1 MNEISSKYTQSCI
14 TKLMPSLI
22 KAKKQIGSIVKYDSA
37 NPFHKNEYVSL
48 EGLLK
53 KVNGP
58 LLENGL
64 LLIQMPTGDKLIT
77 MLAHETGEFIQFEYA
92 LNPVKQDPQSI
103 GSNIT
108 YAKRYSIES
117 ILSLSGGKES
127 DMDDDGTKATE
138 NVHSDRSEHSEA
150 PSNSLSSIKH
160 QIQDQ
165 KTKEALEEFFKTL
178 PERARKNRAV
188 IDLFKS
194 RKIELI
200 PE

>member
-1 MNEISSKYTQSCI
+1 MTPSENYMQSDI

-22 KAKKQIGSIVKYDSA
+22 KAKAKIGSILKYDST
-37 NPFHKNEYVSL
+37 NPFLKNEYVSL

-64 LLIQMPTGDKLIT
+64 MILQMPTGDKLIT
-77 MLAHETGEFIQFEYA
+77 KLAHESGQFIQFEYT

-117 ILSLSGGKES
+117 ILSLSGGKEA
-127 DMDDDGTKATE
+127 DMDDDGTEASKNT
-138 NVHSDRSEHSEA
+138 NSGGSGDSDGQ
-150 PSNSLSSIKH
+150 SNSLSSIKSKV
-160 QIQDQ
+160 QEQ
-165 KTKEALEEFFKTL
+165 KTKAALDQFFKTL
-178 PERARKNRAV
+178 PEKAQKNRAV

>member
-1 MNEISSKYTQSCI
+1 MTPSENYMQSDI

-22 KAKKQIGSIVKYDSA
+22 KAKAKIGSILKYDA
-37 NPFHKNEYVSL
+37 TNPFLKNEYVSL

-64 LLIQMPTGDKLIT
+64 MILQMPTGDKLIT
-77 MLAHETGEFIQFEYA
+77 KLAHESGQFIQFEYI

-117 ILSLSGGKES
+117 ILSLSGGKEA
-127 DMDDDGTKATE
+127 DMDDDGTEASKNANTGGSE
-138 NVHSDRSEHSEA
+138 DSDGQ
-150 PSNSLSSIKH
+150 SNSLSSIKSKV
-160 QIQDQ
+160 QEQ
-165 KTKEALEEFFKTL
+165 KTKAALDQFFKTL
-178 PERARKNRAV
+178 PEKAQKNRAV

>member
-1 MNEISSKYTQSCI
+1 MTPSENYMQSDI

-22 KAKKQIGSIVKYDSA
+22 KAKAKIGSILKYDST
-37 NPFHKNEYVSL
+37 NPFLKNEYVSL

-64 LLIQMPTGDKLIT
+64 MILQMPTGDKLIT
-77 MLAHETGEFIQFEYA
+77 KLAHESGQFIQFEYT

-117 ILSLSGGKES
+117 ILSLSGGKEA
-127 DMDDDGTKATE
+127 DMDDDGTEASKNT
-138 NVHSDRSEHSEA
+138 NSGGSRDSDGQ
-150 PSNSLSSIKH
+150 SNSLSSIKSKV
-160 QIQDQ
+160 QEQ
-165 KTKEALEEFFKTL
+165 KTKAALDQFFKTL
-178 PERARKNRAV
+178 PEKAQKNRAV